1 MAQRVNAKSEEAQ
14 GLDMYSVSVHNM
26 HHMHEDIL
34 N

>member
-1 MAQRVNAKSEEAQ
+1 MAQRVNVKIEESQ

-26 HHMHEDIL
+26 LHINEDIL